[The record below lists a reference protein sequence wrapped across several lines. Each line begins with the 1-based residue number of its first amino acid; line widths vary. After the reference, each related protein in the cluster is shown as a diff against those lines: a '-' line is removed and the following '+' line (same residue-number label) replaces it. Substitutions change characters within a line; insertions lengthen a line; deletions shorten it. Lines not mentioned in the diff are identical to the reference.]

1 MSVYKD
7 HKMAHAVDDAGD
19 SSDEEQE
26 EQEE

>member
-7 HKMAHAVDDAGD
+7 HKMAHAVDDAED